1 MRFLDVLR
9 LVLGVFGLGL
19 DVFGDVLRLFGL
31 RLKVGVVRLGQK
43 IDIASITGLLLIVLL
58 VIGFA
63 SFLSPIPLGVFLK
76 ATIIKTLSVFPSLSL
91 LQLLV
96 IPHCKFSALLLVLML
111 LVLPHI

>member
-1 MRFLDVLR
+1 MRLLDVLR

-43 IDIASITGLLLIVLL
+43 IDIASIIGLLLIVLL

-76 ATIIKTLSVFPSLSL
+76 ATII
-91 LQLLV
+91 
-96 IPHCKFSALLLVLML
+96 
-111 LVLPHI
+111 